1 MRIVLR
7 GSRGSGPSCI
17 GTKAPT
23 QVEAAQIDHAP

>member
-17 GTKAPT
+17 AAKAPT
-23 QVEAAQIDHAP
+23 QVEVGQIDDAP